1 MKHRQIL
8 LKIRE
13 QRNKEL
19 DELSQFLNSNFSF
32 STEDQ
37 IKSMYVGKMLLS
49 KEDEK
54 VLISPVQNFG
64 SLLEKRKTILT
75 LELPFKTDT
84 TSVNR
89 ALVDSFPKNTP
100 MEYGD
105 PNNWAAGYFRTKSL
119 YDRMVQGDHIANLL
133 HNKVWPTIKEIQ
145 IDDEGSRSESFIKA
159 YMEDFACNAIK
170 DQYFEVSFQV

>member
-145 IDDEGSRSESFIKA
+145 IDDEGSRSESFIKD

-170 DQYFEVSFQV
+170 VQYFLVSLHV